1 MNYSGRKKQVK
12 DERIIKEMNQIKGYV
27 LGYVFIATLILVILK
42 LLMRFE
48 QLEYFYVEIFVV
60 LLSAITFGIVVV
72 LKSSDLDERIEAKVK
87 QTYQISYVFLMVGG
101 LWVHFYQVLT
111 NFAQMQVS
119 IYITNTL
126 ILIGFIV
133 TIVLLKRK
141 GLYANYKFI
150 EHDKKTYYK
159 HIFFIVFLM
168 FITFVVIYATTRL
181 AVGSQVGDLI
191 LNMYSLILALS
202 FLMISI
208 EYLIFSIYEK
218 NHFDEMILFEKGKP
232 NHLSKNVFVFHVI
245 LFFYTIV
252 TAYINFRFQLVL
264 ISDDVSEHIEQLK
277 FWSAISR
284 STQIMSI
291 DPIILSL
298 ITSLILYYFLKKL
311 IGSHMV
317 LRLYYWFIWIGFITS
332 LLTYLFNLSI
342 PLISIANTS
351 EGVMNIMNIYN
362 NISLGISITSTIA
375 KVGFM
380 VFLIIKN
387 IKFKW
392 ILSSYLLL
400 TVIMSYPLR
409 NYIMPFDS
417 IVMKYIGLGITIVSG
432 LIYLGLLWL
441 YSHEPYLDYKQKMT
455 DDNIY
460 ESTLVET

>member
-1 MNYSGRKKQVK
+1 MK

-27 LGYVFIATLILVILK
+27 LGYVFIATLILAILK

-60 LLSAITFGIVVV
+60 LLSAITFGIVAI
-72 LKSSDLDERIEAKVK
+72 LKSSDLDERIEDKIK
-87 QTYQISYVFLMVGG
+87 QTYKFSYIFLTVGG

-119 IYITNTL
+119 LYITNTL

-141 GLYANYKFI
+141 DLYANYKFI

-159 HIFFIVFLM
+159 HIFFNIFLM
-168 FITFVVIYATTRL
+168 FITFAVIYATTRL
-181 AVGSQVGDLI
+181 AVGSQIGDLI

-202 FLMISI
+202 SVMIAI

-218 NHFDEMILFEKGKP
+218 NHFDEMVLFEKGNP
-232 NHLSKNVFVFHVI
+232 NHLSKNVFVFHII
-245 LFFYTIV
+245 LFFFTMV
-252 TAYINFRFQLVL
+252 SAYINFRFQLVL
-264 ISDDVSEHIEQLK
+264 ISDDVSEHIEELK

-291 DPIILSL
+291 DSIILSL
-298 ITSLILYYFLKKL
+298 IASLILYHFVKKL

-317 LRLYYWFIWIGFITS
+317 LKLYYWFIWIGFITS

-342 PLISIANTS
+342 PLISTINTS
-351 EGVMNIMNIYN
+351 EGVMNIMKIYN
-362 NISLGISITSTIA
+362 NISLGILITSTIT
-375 KVGFM
+375 KVGFLA
-380 VFLIIKN
+380 FLIIKN
-387 IKFKW
+387 IRFKW
-392 ILSSYLLL
+392 ILSSYLILM
-400 TVIMSYPLR
+400 VITSYPLR
-409 NYIMPFDS
+409 YYIIPFES
-417 IVMKYIGLGITIVSG
+417 IVMNYIGLGITFISG

-441 YSHEPYLDYKQKMT
+441 YSHEPYLDYKKQMT
-455 DDNIY
+455 DHNMY
-460 ESTLVET
+460 ESSLVEA

>member
-1 MNYSGRKKQVK
+1 MK

-27 LGYVFIATLILVILK
+27 LGYVFIATLILTIIK

-48 QLEYFYVEIFVV
+48 QFEYFYVEIFVV
-60 LLSAITFGIVVV
+60 LLSAITFGIVAV
-72 LKSSDLDERIEAKVK
+72 LKSSDLDERVEDKIK
-87 QTYQISYVFLMVGG
+87 QTYKMSYIFLTIGG

-111 NFAQMQVS
+111 NFAEMQVS
-119 IYITNTL
+119 LYITNTL
-126 ILIGFIV
+126 VLIGFIV

-150 EHDKKTYYK
+150 EYDKKAYYK
-159 HIFFIVFLM
+159 HIFFNILLICV
-168 FITFVVIYATTRL
+168 TFALIFVTTWL
-181 AVGSQVGDLI
+181 LVGSQVNDLI
-191 LNMYSLILALS
+191 FMMYISVLIAS
-202 FLMISI
+202 FVMISI
-208 EYLIFSIYEK
+208 EYLVFSIYEK
-218 NHFDEMILFEKGKP
+218 NHYDEKILFEEGKP
-232 NHLSKNVFVFHVI
+232 NYISKNVFVFQVI
-245 LFFYTIV
+245 LLFFAIV
-252 TAYINFRFQLVL
+252 SAYVSLRYQLVI
-264 ISDDVSEHIEQLK
+264 ISGISEHREELM
-277 FWSAISR
+277 FWSSISR
-284 STQIMSI
+284 INQIMSI
-291 DPIILSL
+291 DLIILSL
-298 ITSLILYYFLKKL
+298 IASLVLYHFVKKL
-311 IGSHMV
+311 IGSHIV

-332 LLTYLFNLSI
+332 ILTYVFNLSI
-342 PLISIANTS
+342 PLISSANTI

-432 LIYLGLLWL
+432 LIYLSLLWL
-441 YSHEPYLDYKQKMT
+441 FSHEPYLDYKQKMT
-455 DDNIY
+455 DDDIY
-460 ESTLVET
+460 ESTLVEA